1 MTLLVV
7 LSLSLSLSVA
17 MSPFLGRAAALTT
30 ASRRRTSA
38 LLFPCSRGG
47 FGSRCFVSTPTAKER
62 DFEGENNII
71 VRFKVALDGQ
81 RYDVSSPVNEK
92 LSTVLAKHRVLVS
105 ATPIISPVLGHDA
118 HVIVP
123 NDVAT
128 RLGELTD
135 AEREKIE
142 ELCVNPIFAD
152 DDKNGGG
159 GSPSRLASQVT
170 VHESFEGK
178 TFAMKGLNRIMRT

>member
-1 MTLLVV
+1 MIV
-7 LSLSLSLSVA
+7 SA
-17 MSPFLGRAAALTT
+17 AFAAAFA
-30 ASRRRTSA
+30 ASR
-38 LLFPCSRGG
+38 
-47 FGSRCFVSTPTAKER
+47 SRCFVTTVSPALKETG
-62 DFEGENNII
+62 GENSTTGIPI

>member
-1 MTLLVV
+1 MNK
-7 LSLSLSLSVA
+7 
-17 MSPFLGRAAALTT
+17 
-30 ASRRRTSA
+30 
-38 LLFPCSRGG
+38 
-47 FGSRCFVSTPTAKER
+47 STV
-62 DFEGENNII
+62 D
-71 VRFKVALDGQ
+71 FKVILDGT
-81 RYDVSSPVNEK
+81 RHAVSASVNEQ
-92 LSTVLAKHRVLVS
+92 LSKVLAKHRDVMHAV
-105 ATPIISPVLGHDA
+105 PIISPMLGHDA

-135 AEREKIE
+135 AERDKIE
-142 ELCVNPIFAD
+142 ELCVNPIFSADD
-152 DDKNGGG
+152 DDKNGGGGG

>member
-1 MTLLVV
+1 MIDV
-7 LSLSLSLSVA
+7 SV
-17 MSPFLGRAAALTT
+17 SGT
-30 ASRRRTSA
+30 
-38 LLFPCSRGG
+38 FPSRGG
-47 FGSRCFVSTPTAKER
+47 RCFVTEESAFKV
-62 DFEGENNII
+62 

-135 AEREKIE
+135 AERDKIE
-142 ELCVNPIFAD
+142 ELCVNPIFV
-152 DDKNGGG
+152 DKNGGG
-159 GSPSRLASQVT
+159 SSSRLASQVT

>member
-1 MTLLVV
+1 MIV
-7 LSLSLSLSVA
+7 S
-17 MSPFLGRAAALTT
+17 AAAAFA
-30 ASRRRTSA
+30 ASR
-38 LLFPCSRGG
+38 
-47 FGSRCFVSTPTAKER
+47 SRCFVTTVSPALVQDTTG
-62 DFEGENNII
+62 GENSTTTPGIPI

-135 AEREKIE
+135 AERDKIE
-142 ELCVNPIFAD
+142 ELCVNPIFSSGDDD
-152 DDKNGGG
+152 DDKNGGGGGG

>member
-1 MTLLVV
+1 M
-7 LSLSLSLSVA
+7 
-17 MSPFLGRAAALTT
+17 
-30 ASRRRTSA
+30 
-38 LLFPCSRGG
+38 
-47 FGSRCFVSTPTAKER
+47 
-62 DFEGENNII
+62 D
-71 VRFKVALDGQ
+71 FKVILDGT
-81 RYDVSSPVNEK
+81 RHSVSASVNEQ
-92 LSTVLAKHRVLVS
+92 LSKVLAKHRDVMHAV
-105 ATPIISPVLGHDA
+105 PIISPMLGHDA

-135 AEREKIE
+135 AERDKIE
-142 ELCVNPIFAD
+142 ELCVNPIFSADD
-152 DDKNGGG
+152 DDKNGGGGG

>member
-1 MTLLVV
+1 M
-7 LSLSLSLSVA
+7 
-17 MSPFLGRAAALTT
+17 
-30 ASRRRTSA
+30 
-38 LLFPCSRGG
+38 
-47 FGSRCFVSTPTAKER
+47 
-62 DFEGENNII
+62 
-71 VRFKVALDGQ
+71 
-81 RYDVSSPVNEK
+81 
-92 LSTVLAKHRVLVS
+92 STVLAKHRVLVS

-135 AEREKIE
+135 AERDKIE
-142 ELCVNPIFAD
+142 ELCSNPIFSADD
-152 DDKNGGG
+152 DDKNGGGGG

>member
-1 MTLLVV
+1 MIV
-7 LSLSLSLSVA
+7 S
-17 MSPFLGRAAALTT
+17 AAAAFA
-30 ASRRRTSA
+30 ASR
-38 LLFPCSRGG
+38 
-47 FGSRCFVSTPTAKER
+47 SRCFVTTVSPALVQDTTG
-62 DFEGENNII
+62 GENSTTTPGIPI

-135 AEREKIE
+135 AERDKIE
-142 ELCVNPIFAD
+142 ELCVNPIFSAD
-152 DDKNGGG
+152 DDGKNGGGGG

>member
-1 MTLLVV
+1 MIV
-7 LSLSLSLSVA
+7 SA
-17 MSPFLGRAAALTT
+17 AFAAAA
-30 ASRRRTSA
+30 ASR
-38 LLFPCSRGG
+38 
-47 FGSRCFVSTPTAKER
+47 SRCFVTTVSPKALKETG
-62 DFEGENNII
+62 GENSTTGIPI

-135 AEREKIE
+135 AERDKIE
-142 ELCVNPIFAD
+142 ELCSNPIFSADD
-152 DDKNGGG
+152 DDKNGGGGG

>member
-1 MTLLVV
+1 M
-7 LSLSLSLSVA
+7 
-17 MSPFLGRAAALTT
+17 
-30 ASRRRTSA
+30 
-38 LLFPCSRGG
+38 
-47 FGSRCFVSTPTAKER
+47 
-62 DFEGENNII
+62 
-71 VRFKVALDGQ
+71 
-81 RYDVSSPVNEK
+81 NEK

-135 AEREKIE
+135 AERDKIE
-142 ELCVNPIFAD
+142 ELCVNPIFSSADDD
-152 DDKNGGG
+152 DDKNGGGGG

>member
-1 MTLLVV
+1 M
-7 LSLSLSLSVA
+7 
-17 MSPFLGRAAALTT
+17 
-30 ASRRRTSA
+30 
-38 LLFPCSRGG
+38 LFPCSRGG
-47 FGSRCFVSTPTAKER
+47 FGSRCFVTTPTAKER

-135 AEREKIE
+135 AERDKIE
-142 ELCVNPIFAD
+142 ELCVNPIFPRTTTIKTEEEA
-152 DDKNGGG
+152 

-178 TFAMKGLNRIMRT
+178 TFAMKGLNKIMRT

>member
-1 MTLLVV
+1 
-7 LSLSLSLSVA
+7 
-17 MSPFLGRAAALTT
+17 MSPFLGRAALTT
-30 ASRRRTSA
+30 ASRRRRSAA

-47 FGSRCFVSTPTAKER
+47 FGSRCFVTTPTAKER

-135 AEREKIE
+135 AERDKIE
-142 ELCVNPIFAD
+142 ELCSNPIFSADD
-152 DDKNGGG
+152 DDKNGGGGG

>member
-1 MTLLVV
+1 M
-7 LSLSLSLSVA
+7 
-17 MSPFLGRAAALTT
+17 MIAAA
-30 ASRRRTSA
+30 ASKT
-38 LLFPCSRGG
+38 FPSRGAG
-47 FGSRCFVSTPTAKER
+47 RWFVTAKESG
-62 DFEGENNII
+62 GENN

-92 LSTVLAKHRVLVS
+92 LSTVLAKHIVLVS

-135 AEREKIE
+135 AERDKIE
-142 ELCVNPIFAD
+142 ELCVNPIFV
-152 DDKNGGG
+152 DKNGG

>member
-1 MTLLVV
+1 
-7 LSLSLSLSVA
+7 
-17 MSPFLGRAAALTT
+17 MSPPPLGRAAALTT
-30 ASRRRTSA
+30 ALSRTRRRREMIVSA
-38 LLFPCSRGG
+38 AFAAAAASR
-47 FGSRCFVSTPTAKER
+47 SRCFVTTVSPALKETG
-62 DFEGENNII
+62 GENSTTGIPI

-135 AEREKIE
+135 AERDKIE
-142 ELCVNPIFAD
+142 ELCVNPIFSAD
-152 DDKNGGG
+152 DDGKNGGGGG
-159 GSPSRLASQVT
+159 GSPSRLASQVP

>member
-1 MTLLVV
+1 MCVCCDV
-7 LSLSLSLSVA
+7 
-17 MSPFLGRAAALTT
+17 PPPLGRAAALTT
-30 ASRRRTSA
+30 ALSGRRRRREMIVSA
-38 LLFPCSRGG
+38 AFAAAGASR
-47 FGSRCFVSTPTAKER
+47 SRCFVTTPTAKER

-135 AEREKIE
+135 AERDKIE
-142 ELCVNPIFAD
+142 ELCVNPIFSAD
-152 DDKNGGG
+152 DDGKNGGG
-159 GSPSRLASQVT
+159 GSPSRLAA
-170 VHESFEGK
+170 K
-178 TFAMKGLNRIMRT
+178 

>member
-1 MTLLVV
+1 
-7 LSLSLSLSVA
+7 
-17 MSPFLGRAAALTT
+17 MSPFLGRAALTT
-30 ASRRRTSA
+30 ASRRRRSAA

-47 FGSRCFVSTPTAKER
+47 FGSRCFVTTPTAKER

-135 AEREKIE
+135 AERDKIE

>member
-1 MTLLVV
+1 
-7 LSLSLSLSVA
+7 
-17 MSPFLGRAAALTT
+17 MSPPPLGRAAALTT
-30 ASRRRTSA
+30 TALSRTRRETIVSA
-38 LLFPCSRGG
+38 LAAFTT
-47 FGSRCFVSTPTAKER
+47 VSPALVR
-62 DFEGENNII
+62 DTTGGENSTTTPGTIPI

-135 AEREKIE
+135 AERDKIE
-142 ELCVNPIFAD
+142 ELCVNPIFSAD
-152 DDKNGGG
+152 DDGKNGGGGG